1 MSKVILY
8 MNFHSCK
15 YTKIIEKTKFFIIK
29 TLLLTEVNKEEQTKS
44 KKKYF
49 LSWIINRQIVYKIIK
64 LK

>member
-8 MNFHSCK
+8 MNFHNCK